1 MKTID
6 KILKEKGVD
15 GYILTINRNP
25 EFGYY
30 ELEVGIPKTWV
41 YQKTDI
47 IDFEVIAETEKNI
60 LLHIFP
66 LQQDVVVI
74 DDLIEFVSL
83 IISTNEKILRMQ
95 QEFDDEMKKVKEVLE
110 NQAKEFYK
118 KLEMVKDSSFTTL
131 EENLKNI
138 RKKQNVINDNEEKNI
153 DNEEKIIQKLS
164 K

>member
-66 LQQDVVVI
+66 SQQDVVVI

>member
-95 QEFDDEMKKVKEVLE
+95 Q
-110 NQAKEFYK
+110 QY
-118 KLEMVKDSSFTTL
+118 
-131 EENLKNI
+131 
-138 RKKQNVINDNEEKNI
+138 
-153 DNEEKIIQKLS
+153 
-164 K
+164 